1 VDHAC
6 NKKKKKKKI
15 LTMMFFR
22 WKPGR
27 QYFK

>member
-1 VDHAC
+1 MPVV
-6 NKKKKKKKI
+6 KKINKKI

-27 QYFK
+27 QYFN